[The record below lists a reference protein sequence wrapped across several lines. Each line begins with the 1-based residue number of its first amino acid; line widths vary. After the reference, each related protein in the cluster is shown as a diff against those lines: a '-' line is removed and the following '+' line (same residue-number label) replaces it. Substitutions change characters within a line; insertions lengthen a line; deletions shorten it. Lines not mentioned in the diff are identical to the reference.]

1 MGAIVNVRAGLAM
14 QGLQPLFTA
23 DAIQHMVLQWMSGG
37 ELGMIEVI
45 G

>member
-1 MGAIVNVRAGLAM
+1 MGAIVNVRARLSM

-23 DAIQHMVLQWMSGG
+23 DAIQHMVPQ
-37 ELGMIEVI
+37 GMIDCEPRVLKVI